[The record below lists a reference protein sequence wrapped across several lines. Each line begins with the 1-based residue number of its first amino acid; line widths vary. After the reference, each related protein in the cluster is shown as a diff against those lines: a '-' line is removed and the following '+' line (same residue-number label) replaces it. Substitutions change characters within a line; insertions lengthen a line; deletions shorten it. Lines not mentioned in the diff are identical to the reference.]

1 MTQQQRSDDEE
12 TEKERLTRNFN
23 ELLQELRVTQTGVQI
38 LTGFLLTVPFTQR
51 FPDLDTVQ
59 RDGYLA
65 ILVGA
70 VIATGFII
78 APVAIHRTLFR
89 KGEKDWVVNTANWSA
104 RAGLLFLAL
113 TMAGVVWLVFDIH
126 PAQIALAF
134 APGALEALTIIAF
147 SLGVDPAYVASHHV
161 ARFIMIAVTVPFLA
175 RWLNRK
181 EGSKGIGE

>member
-1 MTQQQRSDDEE
+1 MAAVRRGYACGHHQRKERQRLTTQQTGASGDQGDHE
-12 TEKERLTRNFN
+12 TQKERLTRNFN

-51 FPDLDTVQ
+51 FPQLDNIQ

-70 VIATGFII
+70 VLATGFII

-89 KGEKDWVVNTANWSA
+89 QGQKEWVVNTANWSA

-113 TMAGVVWLVFDIH
+113 TTAGVVWLVFDVVIGRG
-126 PAQIALAF
+126 AAITAGIVALVF
-134 APGALEALTIIAF
+134 FTLLW
-147 SLGVDPAYVASHHV
+147 
-161 ARFIMIAVTVPFLA
+161 AVLPLA
-175 RWLNRK
+175 KRADD
-181 EGSKGIGE
+181 

>member
-51 FPDLDTVQ
+51 FPELDTVQ

-104 RAGLLFLAL
+104 QAGLLFLAL
-113 TMAGVVWLVFDIH
+113 TMAGVVWLVFDVVINRGT
-126 PAQIALAF
+126 AITAGLVTLAF
-134 APGALEALTIIAF
+134 FTVLW
-147 SLGVDPAYVASHHV
+147 
-161 ARFIMIAVTVPFLA
+161 AVFPLVKRA
-175 RWLNRK
+175 D
-181 EGSKGIGE
+181 